1 MSHEK
6 LCRDYSSVGISLEGE
21 TRGGVMRL
29 YVRRDGRTV
38 FETTSD
44 YEQRMFAEELYS
56 KIERLTRP
64 S

>member
-1 MSHEK
+1 
-6 LCRDYSSVGISLEGE
+6 
-21 TRGGVMRL
+21 MRL